1 MSHSVDDDQVDQ
13 PAPHDGDEQV
23 LLMWPARVR
32 TLLNGPLWKG
42 LAVAFGS
49 GVALVCVIFVLAGSG
64 STGLLVGGGLFLGI
78 MALVAVVCA
87 VIDLFG
93 GLAATFALTTD
104 GVHSV
109 AGKGAAA
116 ASDAAVVV
124 GALAGNMSAMGAGLL
139 AQSEKNAFIPY
150 GDVRKIKLGSGR
162 RYVLVK
168 GGFLDKPI
176 GLYCTAEN
184 YDPALKILR
193 DRCAKATFRGA

>member
-13 PAPHDGDEQV
+13 PAPRDGDEQV

-49 GVALVCVIFVLAGSG
+49 GAALVCVIFLLAGSG

-78 MALVAVVCA
+78 MALVAVVFA

-93 GLAATFALTTD
+93 GLGMTFALTTE

-109 AGKGAAA
+109 AGKRAAA

-124 GALAGNMSAMGAGLL
+124 GVLAGNMSAMGAGLL
-139 AQSEKNAFIPY
+139 ARSEKNAFIPY
-150 GDVRKIKLGSGR
+150 GDVRKIKLGAGR

-193 DRCAKATFRGA
+193 ERCAKATFCGA